1 MSEIIKHADGEVR
14 ITKISSGRR
23 KISVYLTKNVT
34 TNPGQSWETAYPV
47 ELIRKIINAKGA
59 VVLCDEIRR
68 DEDPAYVQACL
79 EKDIFGYL
87 PPESFENK
95 ALLDFGCGAGASTVI
110 LARKLIRTQ
119 ILGVDLEERWLAIAR
134 ARARFYG
141 SSNVEFF
148 RSPAGDQLPKDL
160 GPFDYIVM
168 SAVYE
173 HLLPAE
179 RKRLLPQLWNQL
191 KLGGVLFINQTPY
204 RYFPFE
210 GHTSRL
216 PLLGYLPDRI
226 ALAYARRFS
235 PRVGSQSSWPELLRR
250 GIRGADVGEILTILR
265 QNSSHPPVL
274 LEPNQVGLE
283 DRIDLWYAGYAV
295 SIANKY
301 PWAKPIQRFM
311 KLLLKFIKFT
321 TGLVVVPSL
330 SLAIQ
335 KAKS

>member
-1 MSEIIKHADGEVR
+1 MAEIIKHADGEVR
-14 ITKISSGRR
+14 VTNISSERR
-23 KISVYLTKNVT
+23 KISVYLTKDVP
-34 TNPGQSWETAYPV
+34 TNPWRSWETAYPV
-47 ELIRKIINAKGA
+47 ELIRTITNAKGPG
-59 VVLCDEIRR
+59 VLCDEIRR

-87 PPESFENK
+87 RQESFVNK
-95 ALLDFGCGAGASTVI
+95 TLLDFGCGAGASTVI
-110 LARKLIRTQ
+110 LARKLIHTH
-119 ILGVDLEERWLAIAR
+119 ILGVDLEEKWLAIAR
-134 ARARFYG
+134 ARAQFYG
-141 SSNVEFF
+141 CSNVDFIC
-148 RSPAGDQLPKDL
+148 SPSSDQLSKNI

-173 HLLPAE
+173 HLLPTE
-179 RKRLLPQLWNQL
+179 RKRLLPQLWKQL
-191 KLGGVLFINQTPY
+191 KMDGILFINQTPY

-210 GHTSRL
+210 GHTTRL
-216 PLLGYLPDRI
+216 PLVGYLPDRL

-235 PRVGSQSSWPELLRR
+235 PRVGSQESWSDLLRS
-250 GIRGADVGEILTILR
+250 GIRGADVREILTILR

-274 LEPNQVGLE
+274 LEPHQAGLG

-295 SIANKY
+295 SITNKY

-311 KLLLKFIKFT
+311 KLLLKSIKFT
-321 TGLVVVPSL
+321 TGLIIVPSL

>member
-1 MSEIIKHADGEVR
+1 MAEIIKHADGEVR
-14 ITKISSGRR
+14 ITNISSERR
-23 KISVYLTKNVT
+23 KISVYLTKDAAA
-34 TNPGQSWETAYPV
+34 NPWRSWETAYPV
-47 ELIRKIINAKGA
+47 ELIRLITNAKGPQ
-59 VVLCDEIRR
+59 VLCDEIRR

-87 PPESFENK
+87 PPESFLNK

-110 LARKLIRTQ
+110 LARKLKHTR
-119 ILGVDLEERWLAIAR
+119 ILGVDLEEKWLAVAR
-134 ARARFYG
+134 ARAQFYG
-141 SSNVEFF
+141 SSNVDFLC
-148 RSPAGDQLPKDL
+148 SPLHDQLPKDI

-179 RKRLLPQLWNQL
+179 RKRLLPQLWNRL
-191 KLGGVLFINQTPY
+191 KLDGVLFINQTPY

-216 PLLGYLPDRI
+216 PLLGYLPDRF

-235 PRVGSQSSWPELLRR
+235 PRVGSRQSWSDLLRR

-265 QNSSHPPVL
+265 QNGSHPPVL
-274 LEPNQVGLE
+274 LEPNQAGLG

-301 PWAKPIQRFM
+301 PWAKPVQRFM
-311 KLLLKFIKFT
+311 KLLLKSIKFT
-321 TGLVVVPSL
+321 TGLVLVPSL

>member
-1 MSEIIKHADGEVR
+1 MSR
-14 ITKISSGRR
+14 
-23 KISVYLTKNVT
+23 
-34 TNPGQSWETAYPV
+34 
-47 ELIRKIINAKGA
+47 
-59 VVLCDEIRR
+59 
-68 DEDPAYVQACL
+68 PAW
-79 EKDIFGYL
+79 KKTFFGYL
-87 PPESFENK
+87 PRESFVNK
-95 ALLDFGCGAGASTVI
+95 TLLDFGCGAGASTVI
-110 LARKLIRTQ
+110 LARKLMHTH
-119 ILGVDLEERWLAIAR
+119 ILGVDLEENLLAIAR
-134 ARARFYG
+134 ARAQFYG
-141 SSNVEFF
+141 CSKVDFF
-148 RSPAGDQLPKDL
+148 CSPAGDQLPKNI

-179 RKRLLPQLWNQL
+179 RKRLLPQLWKQL
-191 KLGGVLFINQTPY
+191 KLDGVLFIDQTPY

-216 PLLGYLPDRI
+216 PLLGYLPDRL

-235 PRVGSQSSWPELLRR
+235 PRIGPQESWSDLLRR

-265 QNSSHPPVL
+265 QNSSHSPIL
-274 LEPNQVGLE
+274 LEPNQAGLG

-301 PWAKPIQRFM
+301 PWANPIQRFM
-311 KLLLKFIKFT
+311 KLLLKSIKFT